1 MKENDLPGGQV
12 NNVDELL
19 HTINGLLELAN
30 GDLVMM
36 GEEAPVPTP
45 EPRVDWDS
53 LREIGLFEPQLQ
65 EIELGLKHH
74 LPVEIYAKECYNWRQ
89 MSEIRMGLMDKLNV
103 ELYAN
108 PLYSAEQMREIRLG
122 LEENLDVSEYAK
134 LLYSA
139 TDMHNRRRELL
150 TESYR
155 ENAGVRELVVKDEEN
170 GLELRISED
179 GMEAFLR
186 VLANTKR
193 KYRVP
198 ELKKLLKQNEVIYGV
213 SEDALRKVAAGLSA
227 GEEIQVA
234 AGTKAQKGRDGRYK
248 LFFKGNLPG
257 IPKVMPD
264 GRVDYSNVLVADTV
278 MPGQMLAQ
286 YQPAGIGKEG
296 MTVTG
301 IAVEGSRGKE
311 LPPLKG
317 QGIIIEEQGI
327 YKAEYKGCVSYD
339 ETAGTLNV
347 WQVYMTE
354 GDINRYSGSVMF
366 DGSVHIKGS
375 VSDMAVIKATGDVI
389 VDGFVGGA
397 MIQAGNNVM
406 LRGGVN
412 AAGRGCIE
420 AGGKIMGDFF
430 ETVTLKA
437 RGGIEG
443 DYFLNCNVETDAK
456 LLAKGSKARIQGGNI
471 IAAQG
476 VESAEIG
483 TAANVRTYITAGDML
498 SLERRQ
504 SLIDSRMQKA
514 AEEQEKLE
522 EGRDKLLKLY
532 GEEAVNGNKIYQK
545 ACVAIEMKIEE
556 QEALLKEAEH
566 VQGVKEQAIKACV
579 RVSRELHPNVLLSV
593 NGTKME
599 IKETLLGVA
608 LTKEKLESMLQNRG

>member
-19 HTINGLLELAN
+19 HTINGLIELAN

-139 TDMHNRRRELL
+139 TDMHNRRRKLL

-155 ENAGVRELVVKDEEN
+155 ENAGVRELVVKDEET

-311 LPPLKG
+311 LSPLKG
-317 QGIIIEEQGI
+317 QGIIIEEPGI

-443 DYFLNCNVETDAK
+443 NYFLNCNVETDAK
-456 LLAKGSKARIQGGNI
+456 LLAKGNKARIQGGNI

-556 QEALLKEAEH
+556 QEALLKEAEY

>member
-19 HTINGLLELAN
+19 HTINGLIELAN

-155 ENAGVRELVVKDEEN
+155 ENAGVRELVVKDEET

-443 DYFLNCNVETDAK
+443 NYFLNCNVETDAK

-504 SLIDSRMQKA
+504 ALIDSRMQKA

-556 QEALLKEAEH
+556 QEALLKEAEY

>member
-19 HTINGLLELAN
+19 HTINGLIELAN

-139 TDMHNRRRELL
+139 TDMHNRRRKLL

-155 ENAGVRELVVKDEEN
+155 ENAGVRELVVKDEET

-179 GMEAFLR
+179 GMEAFLKIP
-186 VLANTKR
+186 AGMKR
-193 KYRVP
+193 KCRVS
-198 ELKKLLKQNEVIYGV
+198 ELKRLLKQNEVIYGV
-213 SEDALRKVAAGLSA
+213 SEEALRKAAAGPAS

-311 LPPLKG
+311 LSPLKG
-317 QGIIIEEQGI
+317 QGIIIEEPGI

-443 DYFLNCNVETDAK
+443 NYFLNCNVETDAK
-456 LLAKGSKARIQGGNI
+456 LLAKGNKARIQGGNI

-556 QEALLKEAEH
+556 QEALLKEAEY